1 MLLNVVCGLR
11 RGTDLGVVVAVDQ
24 QVRRRLEGRLV
35 EAVRLLREECKIH
48 SVDPKLFPAS
58 LFSQIVRSVC
68 IYKAANREDATSI
81 NKNIYIS
88 STQDAA

>member
-48 SVDPKLFPAS
+48 SVDPKIRKL
-58 LFSQIVRSVC
+58 
-68 IYKAANREDATSI
+68 
-81 NKNIYIS
+81 
-88 STQDAA
+88 TQKFD